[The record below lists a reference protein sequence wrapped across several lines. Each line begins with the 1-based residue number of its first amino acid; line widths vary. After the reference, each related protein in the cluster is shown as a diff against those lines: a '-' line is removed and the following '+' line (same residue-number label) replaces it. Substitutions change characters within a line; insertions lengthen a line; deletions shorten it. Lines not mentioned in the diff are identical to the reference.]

1 MIIHTHLQKL
11 MKMLLLARLF
21 QNHISWNTIK
31 YVCVC
36 VCVCFS
42 GDEIKEINVMKLFP
56 DLVVTVYKCAEER
69 NWEVKG

>member
-1 MIIHTHLQKL
+1 M
-11 MKMLLLARLF
+11 
-21 QNHISWNTIK
+21 K

-36 VCVCFS
+36 LCVCFS
-42 GDEIKEINVMKLFP
+42 GDEMKEINVMKLFP